1 MRSLK
6 YEGSRLLE
14 IEKKK
19 DELKENMKY
28 DGRDIGNR
36 IKKLKNSLMYLD
48 IILRIWCLQN
58 KKGSPKNGTTEQ
70 IKF

>member
-1 MRSLK
+1 
-6 YEGSRLLE
+6 
-14 IEKKK
+14 
-19 DELKENMKY
+19 MKY